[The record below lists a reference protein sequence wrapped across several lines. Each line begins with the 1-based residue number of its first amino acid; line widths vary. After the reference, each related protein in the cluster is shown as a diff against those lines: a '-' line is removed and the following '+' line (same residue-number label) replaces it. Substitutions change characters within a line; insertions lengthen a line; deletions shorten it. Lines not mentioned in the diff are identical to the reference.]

1 MATFGTLS
9 DRLTETF
16 RNLRTKGRLTAADVD
31 GTVREIRRALLD
43 ADVALPVVK
52 DFTAKVRERAL
63 GDEVN
68 KALNPAQ
75 QVVQIVNEELVA
87 ILGGQQRRLEFAK
100 NPPTVIMLAGL
111 QGSGKTTFA
120 GKLAKMLAKDGHT
133 PLLVASDLQRP
144 NAVNQLQ
151 VVAGQAGAAIFAP
164 EPGNGVGDPVKVARD
179 GVEFARQNVHQGG
192 FAVAVAP
199 DHTHPVAFA

>member
-16 RNLRTKGRLTAADVD
+16 RNLRTKGKLSASDVD

-75 QVVQIVNEELVA
+75 QVVQIVNEELIA
-87 ILGGQQRRLEFAK
+87 ILGGEQRRLEFAK

-120 GKLAKMLAKDGHT
+120 GKLAKQLQGEGGHT
-133 PLLVASDLQRP
+133 PLLVAATCS
-144 NAVNQLQ
+144 
-151 VVAGQAGAAIFAP
+151 AP
-164 EPGNGVGDPVKVARD
+164 TP
-179 GVEFARQNVHQGG
+179 
-192 FAVAVAP
+192 
-199 DHTHPVAFA
+199 